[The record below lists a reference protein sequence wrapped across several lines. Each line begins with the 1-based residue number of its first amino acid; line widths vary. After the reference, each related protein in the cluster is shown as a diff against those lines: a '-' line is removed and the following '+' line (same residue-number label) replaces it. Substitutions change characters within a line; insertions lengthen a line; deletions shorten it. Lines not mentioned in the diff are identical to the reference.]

1 MHIKILGSGCPK
13 CKKLEESTKKALNEL
28 KKEAEITKVT
38 EIQDIMGYGVMS
50 TPALVV
56 DEKVVMTGAVPDVKE
71 IIYRRRNAGGIYH
84 AGLCL
89 LELKLGLL

>member
-71 IIYRRRNAGGIYH
+71 IKK
-84 AGLCL
+84 L
-89 LELKLGLL
+89 LEGGNEEDKKCSGCSCGGGCC